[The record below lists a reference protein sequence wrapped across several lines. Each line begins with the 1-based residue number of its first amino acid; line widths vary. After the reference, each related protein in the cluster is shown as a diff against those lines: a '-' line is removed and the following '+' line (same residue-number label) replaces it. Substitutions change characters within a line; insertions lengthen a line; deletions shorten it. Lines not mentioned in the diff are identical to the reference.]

1 MNASP
6 RRIFA
11 TLVLLLMVM
20 FVPDC
25 AREQTLTGIQIA
37 PLGATF
43 GAVEQSL
50 VINFTATGTYE
61 HPPQTKNIT
70 NLVTWHS
77 DTPQVVTVSSSGAV
91 SPNTNCGTGNIF
103 ATMHD
108 HATGSDITS
117 NSASIVVN
125 GPASLGCTPSGAQA
139 VLTVNMVGSGKGNVT
154 SLPTGINCSS
164 PSTCSASFTVGTTV
178 VLTANPQGTST
189 FGGWTGCT
197 MSSGSSCTIVVQTS
211 VTVTATFN

>member
-11 TLVLLLMVM
+11 TLVLVLMVI
-20 FVPDC
+20 FAPDC

-37 PLGATF
+37 PVGATF
-43 GAVEQSL
+43 GAIDPSL

-70 NLVTWHS
+70 TLVTWHS
-77 DTPQVVTVSSSGAV
+77 DTQQVVNISTSGAA
-91 SPNTNCGTGNIF
+91 SPNTNCGTSNVF

-108 HATGSDITS
+108 HATGSDVTS
-117 NSASIVVN
+117 NSAAVVVN

-139 VLTVNMVGSGKGNVT
+139 VLTVNLVGSGKGNVT
-154 SLPTGINCSS
+154 SVPAGINCSS
-164 PSTCSASFTVGTTV
+164 QTCSASFTVGTTV
-178 VLTANPQGTST
+178 VLDANPQGTST
-189 FGGWTGCT
+189 FGGWNGCSA
-197 MSSGSSCTIVVQTS
+197 SSGPSCTVVVQNAF
-211 VTVTATFN
+211 TVTATFN